1 MVIDWPY
8 DLTTDVARRKCVL
21 VLGAGISANSRNKH
35 GDSPKTWHSFLLQAS
50 VSLTDAK
57 TARSIRKML
66 KAGDLLTACQIIRDR
81 MGASSFHTY
90 AQAEFLSP
98 GFQHAPIHDRII
110 DLDSRI
116 VATPNFDTIYE
127 NRVNAIQY
135 NTVAVKNY
143 YDNDIAECI
152 RGTKRIVLKIH
163 GTIHT
168 PNRMIF
174 TREDYA
180 RARNQHSRF
189 YEILNALAVTHTF
202 LFLGC
207 GLEDPDIRLLL
218 EDYGFRHEYS
228 RPHYF
233 VIPSAKVDQVAK
245 QSIEKVLNV
254 KFLEYPIKK
263 GDHSKLLEAIAE
275 LRDNVNQ
282 ERDQLATSQNW

>member
-1 MVIDWPY
+1 MVIDWPN
-8 DLTTDVARRKCVL
+8 DLTTDVARRRCVL
-21 VLGAGISANSRNKH
+21 VLGAGISANSKNAS
-35 GDSPKTWHSFLLQAS
+35 GQSPKTWYSFLLNAS
-50 VSLTDAK
+50 MGLSDAK
-57 TARSIRKML
+57 TTMSVRKML
-66 KAGDLLTACQIIRDR
+66 GSGDFLTACQIIRDQ
-81 MGASSFHTY
+81 MGPSHFHNL
-90 AQAEFLSP
+90 AESEYLNP
-98 GFQHAPIHDRII
+98 GFQHATIHDRII
-110 DLDSRI
+110 ELDSRI

-127 NRVNAIQY
+127 NRVNAIQHS
-135 NTVAVKNY
+135 TVAVKNY
-143 YDNDIAECI
+143 YDNDIAEWV

-168 PNRMIF
+168 PNKMIF

-180 RARNQHSRF
+180 RARNQHARF

-233 VIPSAKVDQVAK
+233 VIPSTKVDKVAK

-254 KFLEYPIKK
+254 KFLEYPVKK
-263 GDHSKLLEAIAE
+263 EDHSKLLVAVTE

-282 ERDQLATSQNW
+282 ERNQIATSQNW

>member
-1 MVIDWPY
+1 MVIDWPN
-8 DLTTDVARRKCVL
+8 DLTTDVARRRCVL
-21 VLGAGISANSRNKH
+21 VLGAGISANSKNVN
-35 GDSPKTWHSFLLQAS
+35 GDSPKTWYSFLLDAS
-50 VSLTDAK
+50 ESVNEAK
-57 TARSIRKML
+57 TAQSVRKML
-66 KAGDLLTACQIIRDR
+66 RAGDLLTACQIVRDH
-81 MGASSFHTY
+81 MGPPNFHNL
-90 AQAEFLSP
+90 AQSEYLSP
-98 GFQHAPIHDRII
+98 GFQHATIHDRII
-110 DLDSRI
+110 ELDSRI

-127 NRVNAIQY
+127 NRVNAIQHS
-135 NTVAVKNY
+135 TVAVKNY

-152 RGTKRIVLKIH
+152 RGTKRVVLKIH

-168 PNRMIF
+168 PNKMIF

-202 LFLGC
+202 LFMGC

-233 VIPSAKVDQVAK
+233 VIPSNKVDQVAK

-254 KFLEYPIKK
+254 KFLEYPTKK
-263 GDHSKLLEAIAE
+263 GDHSKLLAAITE

-282 ERDQLATSQNW
+282 ERNQLATFQNW